1 MHRVELEGEFVYI
14 YVQIVE
20 ITIRVIWPL
29 SRYWPEKVQL
39 DLYKDSAIVY
49 L

>member
-1 MHRVELEGEFVYI
+1 MNSANFLEIFMRRVELEGEFTYI

-29 SRYWPEKVQL
+29 SRY
-39 DLYKDSAIVY
+39 
-49 L
+49 